1 MVAEAERPLVVRKRP
16 RKLRYSANGILKAE
30 HVKADALVRL
40 LGFAEC

>member
-1 MVAEAERPLVVRKRP
+1 MAEAERPLVVRKRP
-16 RKLRYSANGILKAE
+16 RKLRYSANGILKSE